1 MIVPRWEWR
10 TFGDSFGEA
19 DARLAALQPTKVGD
33 SDELYILA
41 SRVEGSIKIRDGKL
55 DVKRL
60 ESRRSEDGLQQWRPV
75 ANAEFPIT
83 ATDLAALLA
92 ALDVSVP
99 SPDREAYTL
108 DRLIDEVVAPHDE
121 LLAVG
126 VGKHRV
132 HHMLDGC
139 RAEVTQVR
147 SESRTTRTIA
157 VEDEDPALV
166 RSTVERLG
174 LWSRPNVSF
183 PHGLI
188 RLLDL
193 DWWRTEPS

>member
-60 ESRRSEDGLQQWRPV
+60 ESRSEDGLQQWRPV